1 MPPPNRP
8 PRFRHL
14 ASIIFLITIF
24 ALPALLFARAGG
36 GQSYSGSHS
45 SGSHSGGGGGGDGS
59 GAIWLIFQAIRLCI
73 VYPKVGIPV
82 VILVV
87 GGIIYFYRTGASS
100 YTASVIRR
108 GGALADEREQAAL
121 LDKLRETDAAFNE
134 DAFLTR
140 VRLAFAKIQD
150 AWCGQNLTAVRPF
163 ISDGV
168 FERFTLQF
176 DEQRAQGLRNQ
187 MDDLNI
193 QDVETAGGY
202 ADTLFDVLNIR
213 IEASATDS
221 MVSLKDGKRLSGSTT
236 SEPFVEIWTFL
247 RRRGA
252 QTSADPN
259 KPGLI
264 EGNCPNCG
272 GAIELNQNAN
282 CQYCGAILRSG
293 QYDWVLAEITQE
305 CEWQPGSQKNLPA
318 LDALMQ
324 QDPGFNLQALE
335 DRASVIFWRLATA
348 ERLAD
353 TKPLAKVALPD
364 FLERYGAD
372 LGARRGPQGQRTW
385 QGDRAVGSVDTLGII
400 LATPTTPGHSAGS
413 ASAQSAAPDPSTQDS
428 SSYDRALLEIRWSG
442 TRFTSDPAGK
452 ITRHEQ
458 SSVSHLLMVLAR
470 KAGAKS
476 DTDKSISSA
485 HCPTCGAPEGG
496 TASGVCDFCGATLN
510 DASQSWALVDAT
522 SLNSPRALELLSD
535 MRRTAPAAVAV
546 AVASSD
552 NGDTN
557 GDADTND
564 TTPQSPAT
572 TLAWMVKMSLADG
585 HLDDTERD
593 LLESYATRYRIPNDR
608 LDQLIGAAQ
617 SNTLD
622 IPLPAN
628 ETEARATLKSMAKAA
643 LADGKITREEQSL
656 LEAAGQHLG
665 LSDKDVS
672 LLLKRTR
679 SELYQDAKQQ
689 LKDKRN
695 GNGNGTVGDSAPLP
709 IPQVH
714 PASRASRPCPKR

>member
-1 MPPPNRP
+1 MHPPNRP
-8 PRFRHL
+8 PRFTRL
-14 ASIIFLITIF
+14 PSIIFLLILF
-24 ALPALLFARAGG
+24 AVPTLLFARAGG
-36 GQSYSGSHS
+36 GQSYSGGSRS
-45 SGSHSGGGGGGDGS
+45 SGSGGGGGGDGS

-87 GGIIYFYRTGASS
+87 GGIIYFYRAGASS

-134 DAFLTR
+134 EAFLTR

-168 FERFTLQF
+168 FERFSLQF

-187 MDDLNI
+187 MDNLDI
-193 QDVETAGGY
+193 ADVETAGGY

-221 MVSLKDGKRLSGSTT
+221 MVSIKDGKRLSGSTT

-318 LDALMQ
+318 LDVLMQ

-353 TKPLAKVALPD
+353 PKPLTKAALPE
-364 FLERYGAD
+364 FLDRYGAD
-372 LGARRGPQGQRTW
+372 LRARRGPKGERTW

-400 LATPTTPGHSAGS
+400 LATPPTPGQSAGS
-413 ASAQSAAPDPSTQDS
+413 ASSQGAAPDAF
-428 SSYDRALLEIRWSG
+428 DRALLEIRWSG

-496 TASGVCDFCGATLN
+496 GASGVCEFCGATLN
-510 DASQSWALVDAT
+510 DGTQSWALIDAT

-535 MRRTAPAAVAV
+535 MRRSAPAAAV
-546 AVASSD
+546 TSSD

-557 GDADTND
+557 GNADNND
-564 TTPQSPAT
+564 NAPQSPAT

-585 HLDDTERD
+585 HLDDSERD
-593 LLESYATRYRIPNDR
+593 LLESYATRYRIPAHR
-608 LDQLIGAAQ
+608 LTEFIGAAQ

-622 IPLPAN
+622 IPLPADQN
-628 ETEARATLKSMAKAA
+628 EARATLKSMAKAA
-643 LADGKITREEQSL
+643 LADGKITKEEQSL

-665 LSDKDVS
+665 LSNQDVS

-679 SELYQDAKQQ
+679 TELYQDAKQQ

-695 GNGNGTVGDSAPLP
+695 GN
-709 IPQVH
+709 
-714 PASRASRPCPKR
+714 